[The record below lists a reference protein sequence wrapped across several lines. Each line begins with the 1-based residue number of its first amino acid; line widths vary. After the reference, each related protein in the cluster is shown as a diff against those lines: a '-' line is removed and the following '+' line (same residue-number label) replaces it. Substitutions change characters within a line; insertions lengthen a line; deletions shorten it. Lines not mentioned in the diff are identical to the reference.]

1 MGYTLEERGKLIIE
15 DCMKLHSTN
24 PVQIFMTLAN
34 KDYMRIHGPEH
45 HVLDGASILT
55 AFYHAGGSIDLRQAL
70 EKLMA
75 EGLRMPGATCGLWGV
90 CGAVTS
96 IGAALAI
103 IDGTG
108 PLSEDGTWG
117 KHMEFT
123 SKALGELARVNGP
136 RCCKRDA
143 FLSFEEAI
151 KFINENY
158 AVELTSQKI
167 SCGFSK
173 QNEQCIKERCP
184 FYAKKK
190 VYLDMTEMKSCT
202 SVWMKDAEIIPAGAT
217 VYSMPSKHKNEEYE
231 RFAREYDIHFI
242 FDDNIPVIDF
252 YTIPRV
258 DIFATD
264 SEGGYM
270 GTVGQMTDLEG
281 DAPICYID
289 RKRKCYLI
297 CKSGKD
303 FLQKASSWKISM
315 ELYTEVEF
323 YPSKAE
329 AMNDNDFLDLS
340 ESENK
345 SEEEYNG

>member
-1 MGYTLEERGKLIIE
+1 MEYTLEERGQLIIE
-15 DCMKLHSTN
+15 DCMKLHLTN
-24 PVQIFMTLAN
+24 PVQIFITLAN

-55 AFYHAGGSIDLRQAL
+55 AFYHAGGSIDLRLAL
-70 EKLMA
+70 ENLMA

-108 PLSEDGTWG
+108 PLSTDGTWG

-123 SKALGELARVNGP
+123 SKALGEHARVNGP

-143 FLSFEEAI
+143 FLAFEAAI

-158 AVELTSQKI
+158 DAELTSQRI
-167 SCGFSK
+167 SCGFSNR
-173 QNEQCIKERCP
+173 NEQCIKGRCP
-184 FYAKKK
+184 FYVKKK
-190 VYLDMTEMKSCT
+190 AYLDMTELKSCT
-202 SVWMKDAEIIPAGAT
+202 SIWMKDTEIIQAGTT
-217 VYSMPSKHKNEEYE
+217 VYSMSSKHKNEEYE

-258 DIFATD
+258 DIFAVD
-264 SEGGYM
+264 SEGGCI
-270 GTVGQMTDLEG
+270 GTVGEMTDLEG
-281 DAPICYID
+281 NAPICYID
-289 RKRKCYLI
+289 SDRKCYLL
-297 CKSGKD
+297 CNSGKK
-303 FLQKASSWKISM
+303 FLQNASSWKALQESYKIV
-315 ELYTEVEF
+315 EV
-323 YPSKAE
+323 YLSKEE
-329 AMNDNDFLDLS
+329 AMKNNNFLDLS
-340 ESENK
+340 EL
-345 SEEEYNG
+345 EEK

>member
-1 MGYTLEERGKLIIE
+1 MEYTLEERGQLIIE

-24 PVQIFMTLAN
+24 PVQIFITLTN

-55 AFYHAGGSIDLRQAL
+55 AFFHAGGKIDLRQAL

-143 FLSFEEAI
+143 FLAFEEAI

-158 AVELTSQKI
+158 SVELTTQRVT
-167 SCGFSK
+167 CGFSK
-173 QNEQCIKERCP
+173 RNDQCIKGRCP
-184 FYAKKK
+184 FYVKKK
-190 VYLDMTEMKSCT
+190 IYLDMTGMKSCT
-202 SVWMKDAEIIPAGAT
+202 SVWMKDTEIIPAGAT
-217 VYSMPSKHKNEEYE
+217 VYAMSSKHKNAEYE
-231 RFAREYDIHFI
+231 RFSREYDINFI

-252 YTIPRV
+252 YTIPRI

-264 SEGGYM
+264 SRGGYI
-270 GTVGQMTDLEG
+270 GTVGKMTDLEG

-289 RKRKCYLI
+289 KDRQCYLI
-297 CKSGKD
+297 CKTGKE
-303 FLQKASSWKISM
+303 FLQKASSWKTSHEPYKDII
-315 ELYTEVEF
+315 F
-323 YPSKAE
+323 YSSKAE
-329 AMNDNDFLDLS
+329 AMKEKEFLSLD
-340 ESENK
+340 EFEEK
-345 SEEEYNG
+345 PEEYNV